1 MSMIQIAV
9 IGIAGAVFAIQLK
22 QHKAEFSIYLCIGIS
37 ILIFFSIL
45 SHLEMIIST
54 IKEVAGFINMDM
66 TYITTLLKML
76 GVTYV
81 AEFASGICKDAGYQT
96 IAGQIEI
103 FSKITI
109 LVLSMPILV
118 ALLKTIQDFLS

>member
-1 MSMIQIAV
+1 
-9 IGIAGAVFAIQLK
+9 
-22 QHKAEFSIYLCIGIS
+22 
-37 ILIFFSIL
+37 
-45 SHLEMIIST
+45 
-54 IKEVAGFINMDM
+54 MDM
-66 TYITTLLKML
+66 TYISTLLKML

-81 AEFASGICKDAGYQT
+81 AEFSSGICKDAGYQT

-118 ALLKTIQDFLS
+118 ALLKTIQDFLV

>member
-1 MSMIQIAV
+1 
-9 IGIAGAVFAIQLK
+9 
-22 QHKAEFSIYLCIGIS
+22 
-37 ILIFFSIL
+37 
-45 SHLEMIIST
+45 
-54 IKEVAGFINMDM
+54 M
-66 TYITTLLKML
+66 TYISTLLKMM

-81 AEFASGICKDAGYQT
+81 AEFASGICKDSGYQT